1 MNMAIAKI
9 KLSDNVEIHF
19 RAYMDFR
26 IGKINIGTTPTPVKL
41 YFMVYERRVDDAQTL
56 VMPPCL
62 AFPPEFHGCLTAA
75 AQIIKVANSENLVYE
90 GDQDVV
96 LRPRQIIQSV
106 ARNYDV
112 DPSAMMARY
121 GEVRPY
127 LLNTLCPVPYSLET
141 VLNNLKLR
149 GGTYVQ

>member
-19 RAYMDFR
+19 RAYMDYR
-26 IGKINIGTTPTPVKL
+26 IGKINIGATPTTVKL
-41 YFMVYERRVDDAQTL
+41 YFMVYERRVDEAQAL
-56 VMPPCL
+56 IMPPCL

-90 GDQDVV
+90 GDLDVA

-106 ARNYDV
+106 ARSYDV

-127 LLNTLCPVPYSLET
+127 LSNTLCPVPDSLET

-149 GGTYVQ
+149 GGTDVQ